1 MRWAVRNDASCWVFV
16 FALTGCGT
24 TTHEQPNDGNV
35 GADDGGVVDAGD
47 GAGLDGGTVIG
58 VPMTCPGP
66 GTPKKNG
73 GSCGSERWDIKT
85 GTDSQASSVSLVPRP
100 NTIAALVAL
109 PAAGG
114 NTTREH
120 PTENTVWELKNVTLT
135 ELKEESDSDY
145 HMVLSDGSKTL
156 IAEIP
161 YMTCATSSAWA
172 CFMSRARS
180 QIDAKYLMTTT
191 PLYPAATITV
201 RGVGFFDF
209 VHGQNGV
216 AANAIELHPVL
227 ELCFGKD
234 CTPD

>member
-1 MRWAVRNDASCWVFV
+1 MRWVVRSDAFYWA
-16 FALTGCGT
+16 FAFACSGCGT
-24 TTHEQPNDGNV
+24 SAHGQATDANV
-35 GADDGGVVDAGD
+35 GGYDGGLVDASSV
-47 GAGLDGGTVIG
+47 AGLDGGTPIG

-73 GSCGSERWDIKT
+73 GSCGTERWDIKT
-85 GTDSQASSVSLVPRP
+85 GSDSQASGVSLVPQP

-109 PAAGG
+109 QAAGG
-114 NTTREH
+114 GTTREH
-120 PTENTVWELKNVTLT
+120 PTENTVWELRNVTLT
-135 ELKEESDSDY
+135 ELKAETDSDY

-161 YMTCATSSAWA
+161 YMTCATSSAWV

-180 QIDAKYLMTTT
+180 ELDAKYSVTTT
-191 PLYPAATITV
+191 PLYPAATMTV

-209 VHGQNGV
+209 IHGQNGV
-216 AANAIELHPVL
+216 AANGIELHPVL

>member
-1 MRWAVRNDASCWVFV
+1 MRWAVRSEVSCWAFV
-16 FALTGCGT
+16 FALTGCGA
-24 TTHEQPNDGNV
+24 TTHDQLNDGNV
-35 GADDGGVVDAGD
+35 GADDGGVIDAAGD
-47 GAGLDGGTVIG
+47 AGLDGGTLAG

-66 GTPKKNG
+66 GTAKKNG

-85 GTDSQASSVSLVPRP
+85 GADSKAGNVSLVPQP

-114 NTTREH
+114 GTTREH
-120 PTENTVWELKNVTLT
+120 PTEDTVWELKNVTLT

-161 YMTCATSSAWA
+161 YMTCATSSAWV

-180 QIDAKYLMTTT
+180 EVDAKYSVTTT
-191 PLYPAATITV
+191 PQYPAATITV

-209 VHGQNGV
+209 AHGQNGV

-227 ELCFGKD
+227 ELCFGSD

>member
-1 MRWAVRNDASCWVFV
+1 MFA

-24 TTHEQPNDGNV
+24 TTHAQLNDGNT
-35 GADDGGVVDAGD
+35 GGDDGGIIDAGSD
-47 GAGLDGGTVIG
+47 AGSDGGTVTG

-73 GSCGSERWDIKT
+73 GSCGTERWDIKT
-85 GTDSQASSVSLVPRP
+85 GTDSQASSVSLAPQP

-114 NTTREH
+114 GTTREH

-135 ELKEESDSDY
+135 ELKLESDSDY

-161 YMTCATSSAWA
+161 YMTCSTSSAWV

-180 QIDAKYLMTTT
+180 EVDAKYTVSTT

-209 VHGQNGV
+209 AHGQNGV

-227 ELCFGKD
+227 EVCFGKD

>member
-1 MRWAVRNDASCWVFV
+1 MFA
-16 FALTGCGT
+16 FALAGCGT
-24 TTHEQPNDGNV
+24 TTHEQPNDGNA
-35 GADDGGVVDAGD
+35 GANDGGVIDA
-47 GAGLDGGTVIG
+47 ANVVGLDGGTPTGI
-58 VPMTCPGP
+58 PMTCPGP
-66 GTPKKNG
+66 GTPDKNG

-85 GTDSQASSVSLVPRP
+85 GTDSHASSVSLVPQP

-114 NTTREH
+114 GTTREH

-161 YMTCATSSAWA
+161 YVTCATSSAWL

-180 QIDAKYLMTTT
+180 EVDAKYTVSTT

-209 VHGQNGV
+209 AHGQNGV

>member
-1 MRWAVRNDASCWVFV
+1 MRRVVRWVFA
-16 FALTGCGT
+16 FAAVGCGT
-24 TTHEQPNDGNV
+24 TKQDQPTDGNASA
-35 GADDGGVVDAGD
+35 GDGGVIDAGD
-47 GAGLDGGTVIG
+47 DAGLDGGTPTG
-58 VPMTCPGP
+58 VAMTCPGP
-66 GTPKKNG
+66 GTPTKNG

-85 GTDSQASSVSLVPRP
+85 GSDSQAGNVSLVPVP

-114 NTTREH
+114 GTTREH
-120 PTENTVWELKNVTLT
+120 PTEDTVWELRNVTLT

-145 HMVLSDGSKTL
+145 HMVLSDGSKTM
-156 IAEIP
+156 IAEVP

-180 QIDAKYLMTTT
+180 EVDARYTVTTT
-191 PLYPAATITV
+191 PQYPAATITL

-209 VHGQNGV
+209 AHGQNGV

-227 ELCFGKD
+227 ELCFGMN